1 LRITVQPASSAGAT
15 LLLIRP
21 MGAFHGMIAPT
32 TPTGSRTSRP
42 NCPADGLAG
51 SSNGYVLASAAKALK
66 VRSAPMPPPRA
77 TACSTPDSRGQI
89 WPMSSERL
97 FSSAPI
103 ARRYSAR
110 WSCVSDGHGPWSNAS
125 RAAPTA
131 REMSAAC
138 ASGTVK

>member
-1 LRITVQPASSAGAT
+1 MHPASSAGAT
-15 LLLIRP
+15 LLLISP
-21 MGAFHGMIAPT
+21 IGAFHGMIAPT

-42 NCPADGLAG
+42 NCPTLGFAG
-51 SSNGYVLASAAKALK
+51 SSNGYVPASAANALK
-66 VRSAPMPPPRA
+66 VRSAPAPAPRA

-89 WPMSSERL
+89 WPMSADRF
-97 FSSAPI
+97 FSSVPI

-110 WSCVSDGHGPWSNAS
+110 CSCVSQGHGPLSNAS

-131 REMSAAC
+131 RTMSAAW

>member
-1 LRITVQPASSAGAT
+1 MQPASSAGAT

-42 NCPADGLAG
+42 NWPADGFAG
-51 SSNGYVLASAAKALK
+51 SSNGNVLARSANPLK

-77 TACSTPDSRGQI
+77 MAASTPDSRGQI
-89 WPMSSERL
+89 WPMSSARR

-110 WSCVSDGHGPWSNAS
+110 CSWVSHGHGPLSKAS

-138 ASGTVK
+138 ASGTLK